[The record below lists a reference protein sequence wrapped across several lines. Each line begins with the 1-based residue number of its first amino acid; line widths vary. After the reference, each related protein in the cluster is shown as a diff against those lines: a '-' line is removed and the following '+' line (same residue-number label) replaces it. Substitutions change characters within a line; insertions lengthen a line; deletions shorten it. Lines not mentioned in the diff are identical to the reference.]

1 MSFPSHEEDLWISHE
16 CDVSFFFFFLSYV
29 SFVFVCVYAS
39 LVSIAVWPWYYQ
51 PTVFTI

>member
-1 MSFPSHEEDLWISHE
+1 MSFPSREEDLWISRE
-16 CDVSFFFFFLSYV
+16 LDVSLFFLSYV
-29 SFVFVCVYAS
+29 SFLLVCVYAS